1 MRRGL
6 LALVFWCV
14 ATVGVLAQ
22 SQEIQTTID
31 AQIDAFLADD
41 FDTAFTYASP
51 SIRGIF
57 GTSENF
63 GRMVRD
69 GYPMVWRPTEVRYLE
84 LREVAGSLWQ
94 RVMIIDAAGRAHLLD
109 YQMIE
114 TEMGWKINGVQYLQP
129 PEVNA

>member
-14 ATVGVLAQ
+14 ATVGALAQ

-31 AQIDAFLADD
+31 AQIDAFLVDD

-51 SIRGIF
+51 SIRGLF
-57 GTSENF
+57 GTSDNF

-69 GYPMVWRPTEVRYLE
+69 GYPMVWRPAEVQYLE

>member
-6 LALVFWCV
+6 LALVLWCV

-31 AQIDAFLADD
+31 AQIDAFLVDD

-51 SIRGIF
+51 SIRGLF
-57 GTSENF
+57 GTSDNF

-69 GYPMVWRPTEVRYLE
+69 GYPMVWRPAEVQYLE